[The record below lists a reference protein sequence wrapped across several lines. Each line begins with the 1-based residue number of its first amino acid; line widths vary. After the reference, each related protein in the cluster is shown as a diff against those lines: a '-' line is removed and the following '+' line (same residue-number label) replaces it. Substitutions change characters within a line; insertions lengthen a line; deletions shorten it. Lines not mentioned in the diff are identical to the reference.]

1 MAAIKT
7 KVVEKVEAP
16 RVEVAPVATA
26 VTHPGRTYF
35 VGFVDGDTPGAVE
48 SKIHGLG
55 GNPPGFVV
63 VVAPSLIEATGR
75 FQKNYAGE

>member
-1 MAAIKT
+1 MAAPK
-7 KVVEKVEAP
+7 KVAEKVEAP
-16 RVEVAPVATA
+16 KPVDVAPVATV

-63 VVAPSLIEATGR
+63 VAGSSLLAATDR
-75 FQKNYAGE
+75 FAKAHAGE